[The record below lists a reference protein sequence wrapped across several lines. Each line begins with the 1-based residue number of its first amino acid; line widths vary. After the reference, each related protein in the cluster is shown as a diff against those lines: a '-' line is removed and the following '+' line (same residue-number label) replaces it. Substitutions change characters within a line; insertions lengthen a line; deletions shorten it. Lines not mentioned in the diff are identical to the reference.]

1 MAKMLCNRLKVKKT
15 LKKKKVEDIASS
27 EEAADAAVEE
37 SLMSS
42 AGALAPLAG
51 LGLVGGGGGGGGG
64 GSSSSTFLDSGTSS
78 YTYHSNLDDT
88 WRARQEYKNVNIYRT
103 VNYPSYAHPY
113 TLLGV
118 DDAYAYG
125 LSGVGYN
132 IAILDNGFYA
142 HKEFGNYSNSTGS
155 TSQHGTH
162 VAGIAAAEYNNN
174 YSSFNTGWSGT
185 YANLNY
191 GIHGV
196 AHAAATQH
204 NSYSDTFSPTG
215 WTSATNAA
223 TTVGSVVQ
231 NNSWGFDEQ
240 YGAADIGVVSN
251 YMTNNDLTALETLVA
266 YQSIDTDGDG
276 YYDVGANTSAYS
288 WTTDNWQSYISA
300 LDQFQNDGGV
310 VVFALSNDNTKS
322 DADVSAGLPVLFPDL
337 ADAWITVGNVLVSGS
352 TASSSNT
359 ALQSAPCG
367 STAEYCLVADGNYIT
382 STDDDSSEDY
392 AALSGT
398 SFAAPQV
405 SGLVALLK
413 QAFPNHTPEQLV
425 DRLLASAEQFFFYS
439 YRFNHLR

>member
-1 MAKMLCNRLKVKKT
+1 
-15 LKKKKVEDIASS
+15 
-27 EEAADAAVEE
+27 
-37 SLMSS
+37 MSS

-51 LGLVGGGGGGGGG
+51 LGLAGGGGGGGGG
-64 GSSSSTFLDSGTSS
+64 GGSSSSSTFLDSGTSS
-78 YTYHSNLDDT
+78 YTYNSSLDDT

-125 LSGVGYN
+125 LSGTGQT
-132 IAILDNGFYA
+132 IAILDRVSTHIQSLTVY
-142 HKEFGNYSNSTGS
+142 GNNTSSA
-155 TSQHGTH
+155 SQHGTH
-162 VAGIAAAEYNNN
+162 VAGIAAAGYDNNN
-174 YSSFNTGWSGT
+174 SSFNTGWSGT

-191 GIHGV
+191 GMHGV
-196 AHAAATQH
+196 AYGAHVR
-204 NSYSDTFSPTG
+204 NDSYSATYSPTG
-215 WTSATNAA
+215 WAAATNAA
-223 TTVGSVVQ
+223 SNLNAIVQ

-251 YMTNNDLTALETLVA
+251 YMTNNNLTGYETLVA

-288 WTTDNWQSYISA
+288 WTTANWTSYVSA
-300 LDQFQNDGGV
+300 LDSLQSDGV

-322 DADVSAGLPVLFPDL
+322 DADISAGLPVLFPDL

-367 STAEYCLVADGNYIT
+367 STAEYCLVADGNYIV
-382 STDDDSSEDY
+382 STDDDCLKTTRRSVAHHGRTPSFRLGC
-392 AALSGT
+392 AFKT
-398 SFAAPQV
+398 SI
-405 SGLVALLK
+405 SK
-413 QAFPNHTPEQLV
+413 
-425 DRLLASAEQFFFYS
+425 SYS
-439 YRFNHLR
+439 RATR